1 MASTAKPSDQ
11 SSASSSAQ
19 PAGHSSAKQ
28 DLIKY
33 IAKEGVC
40 LNLGNQEKA
49 LKALEIVIAGMK
61 HMLKEEK
68 PLRFL
73 GFGTFSV
80 KNIPVRSGRNPR
92 TGDAIEIPAHKRVSF
107 KAGKELREQLNPVEK
122 SSKKAGSKKK

>member
-1 MASTAKPSDQ
+1 MALTAKPSDQ
-11 SSASSSAQ
+11 SSSSSSAQ
-19 PAGHSSAKQ
+19 PAGQSSARQ

-49 LKALEIVIAGMK
+49 LKALEIVLAGMK
-61 HMLKEEK
+61 HVLQGEK

-80 KNIPVRSGRNPR
+80 KNIPARRGRNPR
-92 TGDAIEIPAHKRVSF
+92 TGDFIEILAHKRVSF

-122 SSKKAGSKKK
+122 SSKKSGSKKK

>member
-1 MASTAKPSDQ
+1 MALTAKTPNHSASQPSTAPSSQ
-11 SSASSSAQ
+11 PSAR
-19 PAGHSSAKQ
+19 Q

-49 LKALEIVIAGMK
+49 LKALEIVLSGITHVLQG
-61 HMLKEEK
+61 EK

-80 KNIPVRSGRNPR
+80 KNIPARRGRNPR
-92 TGDAIEIPAHKRVSF
+92 TGDVIEILAHKRVSF
-107 KAGKELREQLNPVEK
+107 KAGKELRELMNPVEK
-122 SSKKAGSKKK
+122 SSKKAVSKKK